1 MLLTRGAASTTSR
14 MQAAIRVRVEVRM
27 VDEWELCRKEFEVR

>member
-14 MQAAIRVRVEVRM
+14 MQATIRVRVEVRM
-27 VDEWELCRKEFEVR
+27 VDEWELCGREFEVQ